1 MCVSASRAASYHHHR
16 VHVCQVSTMSLF
28 EYYRMNIPLFA
39 PSLSLLKV
47 WCDRYDLMWE
57 RSYGWPV
64 RHRELIAE
72 GFGEVRE

>member
-1 MCVSASRAASYHHHR
+1 
-16 VHVCQVSTMSLF
+16 MSLF